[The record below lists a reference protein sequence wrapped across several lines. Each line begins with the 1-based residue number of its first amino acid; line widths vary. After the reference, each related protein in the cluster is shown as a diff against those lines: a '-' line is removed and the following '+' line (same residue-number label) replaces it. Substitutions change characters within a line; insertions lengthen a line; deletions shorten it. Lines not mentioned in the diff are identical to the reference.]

1 MVDDEGD
8 GLKQNSI
15 LGVGV
20 LHLLGLGRLLGLVQD
35 GLQALGE
42 ASPQR
47 AVL

>member
-8 GLKQNSI
+8 GLKQNRV
-15 LGVGV
+15 LCVGV
-20 LHLLGLGRLLGLVQD
+20 LDLLGLGRLLSFVQD

-42 ASPQR
+42 ATPQR